1 MTFLYLDGIVETV
14 DEQTPARSILSLSQ
28 ISAVAGEVAIMRGFL
43 PSFSTFSFADSTAAL
58 SYLSVISSI
67 EFISISADEFLSA
80 VMSFPSVDEL
90 SLAVVFSPSS
100 DELSFAVVF
109 FPSSDEFLSAT
120 VSFVDACSLSGCWFT
135 QPPSRKE
142 IEKPNMTPSFS
153 NLLYLFA
160 INPFFLTSFFF
171 IIFHLLS
178 PSSPVTPEI
187 ISNTCTCRYEN
198 KSR

>member
-1 MTFLYLDGIVETV
+1 
-14 DEQTPARSILSLSQ
+14 
-28 ISAVAGEVAIMRGFL
+28 MRGFL

-120 VSFVDACSLSGCWFT
+120 VSFVDGCSLSGCWFT

-153 NLLYLFA
+153 NLLCLFVKNPFFISLFFLYLFA